1 MTSTSNITT
10 KKSDSGGVWDTKLQ
24 QYHGGQDWKFL
35 ENFVEDFSVTTN
47 ALGMPKNA
55 LEAAREAIYTC
66 HHYPP
71 ADQEPAKT
79 SLAEFLWPN
88 DHANHHKKLLL
99 GNGASELIDLV
110 IRSAAPHGTW
120 KPGPWDVQ
128 YKEYQRAAVT
138 NGQKILSGQEE
149 RSASLL
155 CIVNPCN
162 PTGDYF
168 VLEELK
174 QWIEA
179 NVEDGGVV
187 IVDESMQPWLSRDF
201 RSDSLTSQHEYLASL
216 YLTRKVSLYVIHS
229 WTKFWSCTGLRLG
242 SVVCPTTNHCDAL
255 KRLQVPWS
263 VNSPALAFLHAVVKD
278 DAYMEK
284 TWQVTPVW
292 RNALIERLNTLLGIF
307 INGQKSNTS
316 RVENNDDKSLE
327 WKFYG
332 KPFLSWVWVDLKSQ
346 KTAQEAVALAK
357 AAGVP
362 VRSGQPGYE
371 RPTFVRIAVREPE
384 KVDPCITER
393 FFPHS
398 TGLDMFKRACEAT
411 NARCEDDKFGDFIDT
426 INEKLN
432 FVELEFRK
440 SHDEDTGEEVLALV
454 NTSDDEIAK
463 LATDYT
469 PLEISYFRA
478 LIEMIINADDETYS
492 VSATTAIKESSK
504 LKPSMTRIAAERALK
519 RFVDDK
525 WLMKTSAGRYSLTQ
539 RTILELQNYLKD
551 QYDESIH
558 ECTLCYDIVTK
569 GQRCSVEKCSTRLH
583 HHCARRMF
591 QTKPQSE
598 RKCPTCS
605 AIWRETMVIAWRRPF
620 ELKTSSL
627 HEDRDQ
633 MQKGQSDDVD
643 VHIDIDDLDYS
654 KCKTPLSQ
662 TKPSDIKVFK
672 AAAENLES
680 LRKKL
685 RKMLIRAPMTMLW
698 TFEVTVSGFAKFL
711 KYEYE
716 KLLAAKPKREA
727 AIPEHLHR
735 IVNEYFMESVS
746 KEGDTKE
753 VTEIKTYL
761 NRAEYGHRFFSRA
774 LQDFAGLRKC
784 WNGGVCI
791 SSKYRKNYGL
801 IVKSVVEGKFA
812 DLLTST
818 WDTGEEVFVGE
829 QAEPINDINNLF

>member
-1 MTSTSNITT
+1 MTTTSSIITNT
-10 KKSDSGGVWDTKLQ
+10 SKKNESSGVWDTKLQ
-24 QYHGGQDWKFL
+24 QFHGGQDWKFL

-47 ALGMPKNA
+47 ALGTPKDA
-55 LEAAREAIYTC
+55 LEAARESIYTC

-79 SLAEFLWPN
+79 SLAQFLWPH
-88 DHANHHKKLLL
+88 DHVNHHKKLLL

-110 IRSAAPHGTW
+110 IRSAAPHGSW

-128 YKEYQRAAVT
+128 YKEYQRAAET
-138 NGQKILSGQEE
+138 NGQKILSGQED
-149 RSASLL
+149 SKASLV

-179 NVEDGGVV
+179 NIEDGGVV
-187 IVDESMQPWLSRDF
+187 IVDESMQPWLSHDF
-201 RSDSLTSQHEYLASL
+201 RSDSLTSQHEYLESL
-216 YLTRKVSLYVIHS
+216 YVTRKVSLYVIHS

-278 DAYMEK
+278 DAYMER

-292 RNALIERLNTLLGIF
+292 RSALIERLKNLLEIF
-307 INGQKSNTS
+307 MKRQNKNASG
-316 RVENNDDKSLE
+316 VEDDGDKSLE

-346 KTAQEAVALAK
+346 KLAQEAVALAK

-362 VRSGQPGYE
+362 VRSGQPGYG

-384 KVDPCITER
+384 KVDILITAWEN
-393 FFPHS
+393 

-411 NARCEDDKFGDFIDT
+411 NGILLSLFYKNCQFQYEEDKFGDFIDT
-426 INEKLN
+426 INAKLN

-478 LIEMIINADDETYS
+478 LIEIIINADDEAFS
-492 VSATTAIKESSK
+492 VSGTTAIKESSK
-504 LKPSMTRIAAERALK
+504 LKPPITRMAAEKVLK

-525 WLMKTSAGRYSLTQ
+525 WLVKTSAGRFALTQ

-551 QYDESIH
+551 QYDEAIH

-605 AIWRETMVIAWRRPF
+605 AIWRETMV
-620 ELKTSSL
+620 
-627 HEDRDQ
+627 
-633 MQKGQSDDVD
+633 
-643 VHIDIDDLDYS
+643 
-654 KCKTPLSQ
+654 
-662 TKPSDIKVFK
+662 
-672 AAAENLES
+672 
-680 LRKKL
+680 
-685 RKMLIRAPMTMLW
+685 
-698 TFEVTVSGFAKFL
+698 
-711 KYEYE
+711 
-716 KLLAAKPKREA
+716 
-727 AIPEHLHR
+727 
-735 IVNEYFMESVS
+735 
-746 KEGDTKE
+746 
-753 VTEIKTYL
+753 
-761 NRAEYGHRFFSRA
+761 
-774 LQDFAGLRKC
+774 
-784 WNGGVCI
+784 
-791 SSKYRKNYGL
+791 
-801 IVKSVVEGKFA
+801 
-812 DLLTST
+812 
-818 WDTGEEVFVGE
+818 TGEEAVLV
-829 QAEPINDINNLF
+829 NSRRNNETVNLQETCIFSKPTYTHEYV